1 MKITEMKTSTFWKGE
16 LGVQASVEDAGNH
29 YEISLFVKGSQLNG
43 YSCSCV
49 KTGLKKY
56 VMCEHEKFVWEAWQK
71 EQVIK
76 NGRPVMTS
84 QEIRTMIREYTNREV
99 AQIVQEGEVRGICLI
114 PRLILK
120 RDGGTS
126 LEFKIGRD
134 RTYVVK
140 DLADKHLTQ
149 RNRQLIDQS
158 SDSK

>member
-43 YSCSCV
+43 YSSSCV

-56 VMCEHEKFVWEAWQK
+56 VMCEHEKFVWKGLAERT
-71 EQVIK
+71 
-76 NGRPVMTS
+76 GD
-84 QEIRTMIREYTNREV
+84 QEWKTGHDLPGDPHNDSEYTNREV

-120 RDGGTS
+120 RDGETS

-140 DLADKHLTQ
+140 DLAEFVHAV
-149 RNRQLIDQS
+149 
-158 SDSK
+158 